1 MLIYFSCSVRGGR
14 QKEKFYEKVVQ
25 ELKKYGNVL
34 NEEIA
39 KSNLEVEEIYN
50 TPEQIY
56 NKDIGLIKRCD
67 IVFAEV
73 TVPSLGVG
81 YELAYVEKMKKKVVC
96 IKESNKEISAMII
109 GNKNFKMINYN
120 SMEDLTKEIQI
131 TMKNKEE

>member
-1 MLIYFSCSVRGGR
+1 MLIYFSCSIRGGR
-14 QKEKFYEKVVQ
+14 QKEKTYEKIVQ

-39 KSNLEVEEIYN
+39 KSNLEVEEIHN

-56 NKDIGLIKRCD
+56 NKDIELIKRCD

-81 YELAYVEKMKKKVVC
+81 YELAYAEKIKKKVIC
-96 IKESNKEISAMII
+96 IKESNKDISAMII
-109 GNKNFKMINYN
+109 GNRNFKIINYN
-120 SMEDLTKEIQI
+120 TMEDLTKKIQI
-131 TMKNKEE
+131 IMKNKEE